1 MLSCEP
7 DLFVMPRFKR
17 GIQRVP
23 DRQPLDS
30 PAKPGN
36 DKSHYPADV
45 GICRAPGFVVGAP
58 PLRWAQILAHDVGF
72 RRRSLRSLLRNPTY

>member
-36 DKSHYPADV
+36 DKSH
-45 GICRAPGFVVGAP
+45 
-58 PLRWAQILAHDVGF
+58 
-72 RRRSLRSLLRNPTY
+72 